1 MPGKG
6 TLFFNPSSGTKSL
19 DFLEDAARQ
28 ADLELL
34 PIRREVDVAALV
46 HARMRDGQRLFVAA
60 GGDGTINT
68 VVQALVGT
76 DAALAVIPAGTFN
89 HFARDL
95 GIPLDWR
102 EALDVAVNGAT
113 KQIDVGRINERCF
126 VNNISLG
133 LYPEMVARREERGR
147 DYPRWK
153 ARLYAAYATLQKYP
167 HVTVILESEHHQ
179 EVVRTHMLLV
189 SNNVYDLS
197 RMGIDAPR
205 DTLTEGRL
213 SVYWLPH
220 LSRIALMK
228 FVAHFLTGRVRQTPG
243 FRSFRTL
250 RMRVQSSRP
259 RLYVGIDGEVATMEM
274 PLVISA
280 VPSSLLVR
288 VPR

>member
-1 MPGKG
+1 MPPKG
-6 TLFFNPSSGTKSL
+6 ILFFNPSSGTRPQ
-19 DFLEDAARQ
+19 DFLQDAAGF
-28 ADLELL
+28 DIL
-34 PIRREVDVAALV
+34 PIRPDVDVPALV
-46 HARMRDGQRLFVAA
+46 RARMPEGTQLFVAA
-60 GGDGTINT
+60 GGDGTINA
-68 VVQALVGT
+68 VVQALVNT
-76 DAALAVIPAGTFN
+76 DAVLGVIPTGTFN
-89 HFARDL
+89 HFACDL
-95 GIPLDWR
+95 GIPLDGR
-102 EALDVAVNGAT
+102 EALDVAINGAT
-113 KQIDVGRINERCF
+113 KQIDVGRVNDRYF

-153 ARLYAAYATLQKYP
+153 ARIYAGFATLRKYP
-167 HVTVILESEHHQ
+167 HVTVMLESEHHQ

-197 RMGIDAPR
+197 RIGIDAPR

-220 LSRIALMK
+220 LPRIALMK
-228 FVAHFLTGRVRQTPG
+228 FVAHYLAGRVRQAPG

-259 RLYVGIDGEVATMEM
+259 RLHLGIDGEVVTMAT
-274 PLVISA
+274 PLVVTA
-280 VPSSLLVR
+280 VPSSLLVK